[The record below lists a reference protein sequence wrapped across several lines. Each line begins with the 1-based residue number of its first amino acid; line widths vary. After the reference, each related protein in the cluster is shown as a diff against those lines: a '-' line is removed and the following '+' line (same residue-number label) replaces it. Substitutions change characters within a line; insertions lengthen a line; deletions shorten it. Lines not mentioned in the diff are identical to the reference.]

1 MQKNFIDYGE
11 RINNALLRVIKDI
24 LCDLS
29 KSKISPNHCFY
40 ITFDTTHPDVV
51 ISSKLKREYPKEI
64 TVVIQ
69 NQFWDL
75 EVKNDSFD
83 VTLSFNRKKEMLTIP
98 FEAINKFNDPFVKFS
113 LQLEF
118 RSRKTS
124 KNKKTKN
131 NETKKTINKKLNQSD
146 KIIKLDKF
154 RKNKNE

>member
-1 MQKNFIDYGE
+1 MQKDFIDYGE
-11 RINNALLRVIKDI
+11 RINNALLKVIKDI
-24 LCDLS
+24 LFDLS
-29 KSKISPNHCFY
+29 ESKISPNHCFY
-40 ITFDTTHPDVV
+40 ITFDTTHPNVI

-64 TVVIQ
+64 TIVIQ

-75 EVKNDSFD
+75 DVKDNSFD

-98 FEAINKFNDPFVKFS
+98 FESINKFNDPFVKFS

-118 RSRKTS
+118 RSRKTTKVKKIKNVEVKKP
-124 KNKKTKN
+124 KNKKVKISN
-131 NETKKTINKKLNQSD
+131 

>member
-1 MQKNFIDYGE
+1 MRKNFIDYGE

-24 LCDLS
+24 LLDLNQ
-29 KSKISPNHCFY
+29 SKISPNHCFY

-64 TVVIQ
+64 TIVIQ

-75 EVKNDSFD
+75 EVKDHSFN

-98 FEAINKFNDPFVKFS
+98 FESINKFNDPFVKFS

-118 RSRKTS
+118 RSKKTS
-124 KNKKTKN
+124 KLKKTKKS
-131 NETKKTINKKLNQSD
+131 EAKKTTNKVLNPTN
-146 KIIKLDKF
+146 KIIKLDIF

>member
-1 MQKNFIDYGE
+1 MRKNFIDYGE
-11 RINNALLRVIKDI
+11 RINSALLRVIKDI
-24 LCDLS
+24 LLDLNQ
-29 KSKISPNHCFY
+29 SKISPNHCFY

-64 TVVIQ
+64 TIVIQ

-75 EVKNDSFD
+75 EVKDHSFN

-98 FEAINKFNDPFVKFS
+98 FESINKFNDPFVKFS

-118 RSRKTS
+118 RSKKTS
-124 KNKKTKN
+124 KLKKTKK
-131 NETKKTINKKLNQSD
+131 NEAKKTTNKVLNPTN
-146 KIIKLDKF
+146 KIIKLDIF